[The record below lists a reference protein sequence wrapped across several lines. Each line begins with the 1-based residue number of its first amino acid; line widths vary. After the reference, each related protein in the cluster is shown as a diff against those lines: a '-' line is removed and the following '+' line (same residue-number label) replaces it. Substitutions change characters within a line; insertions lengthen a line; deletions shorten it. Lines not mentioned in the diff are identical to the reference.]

1 MFKNKLN
8 YKLLNILMF
17 AVIIYL
23 ALITSNYWW
32 GFIGKII
39 SILTPFIAAFAIAYA
54 LNPAVR
60 KLQEKGVRRNLAV
73 TMVVVT
79 IAIVIIG
86 ISWMTIHLFYDQL
99 IVLSSVI
106 GDVLNDISNKFSV
119 NLGDFR
125 NTVNNIMNNVIQSV
139 GNYLSSGT
147 INLVNK
153 SVNLF
158 TNIIIVA
165 IVSIYFLADMENIR
179 NNVKSIL
186 KKGSEDHFLLA
197 KSIDKE
203 LGRYLSGLAIFMIIQ
218 FFEYSFLFAIV
229 GHPNWLLLGIL
240 ASLTTVIPYFGGLIT
255 NIIAVILASV
265 VSFPLFMATVVI
277 CIIFPNVDGYII
289 SPKVYGKTNNISP
302 LWTIFAVFAGGALY
316 GFVGIVIALPLY
328 IIINCIFNFY
338 KDDIKTRISKR

>member
-218 FFEYSFLFAIV
+218 FFEYS
-229 GHPNWLLLGIL
+229 N
-240 ASLTTVIPYFGGLIT
+240 
-255 NIIAVILASV
+255 
-265 VSFPLFMATVVI
+265 
-277 CIIFPNVDGYII
+277 
-289 SPKVYGKTNNISP
+289 
-302 LWTIFAVFAGGALY
+302 
-316 GFVGIVIALPLY
+316 
-328 IIINCIFNFY
+328 
-338 KDDIKTRISKR
+338 